1 MNHNVTRRSF
11 LSFAAAGAAVVSL
24 AACGGNS
31 AAGGS
36 AAKAAY
42 AAPAKDL
49 SAELSYAI
57 WDAAQKPAMQQIMS
71 EFNKQYPNIKVT
83 IDVTPSKVRPTGR
96 RSRHRQAATPCR
108 TFSG

>member
-1 MNHNVTRRSF
+1 MRREQ
-11 LSFAAAGAAVVSL
+11 
-24 AACGGNS
+24 CRR
-31 AAGGS
+31 GS

-57 WDAAQKPAMQQIMS
+57 WDAAQKPAMQKIVT

-83 IDVTPSKVRPTGR
+83 IDVTPSKARPTGR
-96 RSRHRQAATPCR
+96 RSKPRQAATPFR